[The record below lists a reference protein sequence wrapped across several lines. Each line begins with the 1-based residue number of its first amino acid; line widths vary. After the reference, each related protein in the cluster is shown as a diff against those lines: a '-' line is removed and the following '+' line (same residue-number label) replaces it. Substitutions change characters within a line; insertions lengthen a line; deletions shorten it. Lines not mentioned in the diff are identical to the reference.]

1 MAKRNNR
8 KIGTILGLVALLLVL
23 VLMVPIIINYDTL
36 FGSSSVPDNNQ
47 NQGVNDNVGDGE
59 VSDDMDDEN
68 EVVEPVFKVYYGNV
82 ELVPGEPVQ
91 SMNSNTV
98 LTIDCKEEYE
108 ASFVALPEYKF
119 WVYKIDDKKLGFKP
133 NVDCLNPTISNGQAS
148 IQFPYDIMEWVLLQN
163 QDVTQEQV
171 SLPTDV
177 NHNVPYVGLE
187 VKVGEQSCLYPIQ
200 FDLNGV
206 WTKVFLDKDEIVFC
220 D

>member
-1 MAKRNNR
+1 MAKRKKNSMA
-8 KIGTILGLVALLLVL
+8 IVWCILALMLVL
-23 VLMVPIIINYDTL
+23 VLIIPLILNFDTL
-36 FGSSSVPDNNQ
+36 FGSPSELDNSQ
-47 NQGVNDNVGDGE
+47 NEGIDDNTGGNDNVGDE
-59 VSDDMDDEN
+59 VGDN
-68 EVVEPVFKVYYGNV
+68 VVESVVKVYFEDV

-91 SMNSNTV
+91 SMNSITV

-108 ASFVALPEYKF
+108 ASFVALPGYKS

-133 NVDCLNPTISNGQAS
+133 NVDCLNPLISNGQAS

-187 VKVGEQSCLYPIQ
+187 VKVGEQTFLYPIQ

-206 WTKVFLDKDEIVFC
+206 WTKVCLDKDEIVFC
-220 D
+220 V

>member
-1 MAKRNNR
+1 MAKRKKNSMA
-8 KIGTILGLVALLLVL
+8 IVWGILALMLVL
-23 VLMVPIIINYDTL
+23 VLTIPLILNFDTL
-36 FGSSSVPDNNQ
+36 FGSPSEPDSSQNEDIDDNT
-47 NQGVNDNVGDGE
+47 GGNDNVGDE
-59 VSDDMDDEN
+59 VGDN
-68 EVVEPVFKVYYGNV
+68 VLEPVVKVYFEDV
-82 ELVPGEPVQ
+82 ELVRGEPVQ
-91 SMNSNTV
+91 STNSNTV

-108 ASFVALPEYKF
+108 ASFVALPGYKF
-119 WVYKIDDKKLGFKP
+119 WVYKIDNKKLGFKP
-133 NVDCLNPTISNGQAS
+133 NVDCLNTTISNGQAS

-187 VKVGEQSCLYPIQ
+187 VKVGEQSYLYPIQ

-206 WTKVFLDKDEIVFC
+206 WTKVYLDKDEIVFC